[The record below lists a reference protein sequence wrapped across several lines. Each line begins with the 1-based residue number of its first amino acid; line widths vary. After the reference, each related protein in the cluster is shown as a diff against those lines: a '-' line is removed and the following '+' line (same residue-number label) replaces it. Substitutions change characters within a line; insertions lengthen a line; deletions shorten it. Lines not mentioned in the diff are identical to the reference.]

1 MYPSPYAGSGA
12 GGKIRRRPPPRA
24 ASTPYERPPAA
35 AAAHRLAAA
44 AAAAAA
50 SASSEPGGGERGG
63 GSGGWVSRLVD
74 PASRLIAGGAARLFG
89 SVFRKRLAPP
99 PAPSPPLS
107 SPPGEPKIHL
117 RSSLLPEI
125 HLQQPSVILAGARVS
140 GFPSMLGFT
149 SHW

>member
-12 GGKIRRRPPPRA
+12 GAGGKIRRRPPTRA

-44 AAAAAA
+44 AAAA
-50 SASSEPGGGERGG
+50 SASSAPGGESGG
-63 GSGGWVSRLVD
+63 GGGGWVSRLVD

-99 PAPSPPLS
+99 PAPSPQFS
-107 SPPGEPKIHL
+107 SPHGEPETPL
-117 RSSLLPEI
+117 RSSLAHGIGVCSNRP
-125 HLQQPSVILAGARVS
+125 
-140 GFPSMLGFT
+140 
-149 SHW
+149 

>member
-125 HLQQPSVILAGARVS
+125 HLQQPS
-140 GFPSMLGFT
+140 
-149 SHW
+149 